1 MVGATVLPGGR
12 AWRIIKEMMKS
23 RGGMFVARVPKF
35 LNLSAA
41 GRARLALPPAKIA
54 LVAASC
60 LFAVVGVGAF
70 VVALPGMDFSPDAI
84 VDDAAREQ
92 PEKDAQAADA
102 SEQSAEGADVQEDAA
117 ATEGG
122 EADARDGAAASSADA
137 LDSGDAAAASSSGA
151 SAAGGSAASSGS
163 SSSGSGGSSSSGSSA
178 GSGSSGGSAAPD
190 PVPSQNDST
199 PSDPF
204 SAAPTAA
211 QEQEFRAFLAGW
223 YARLGA
229 CESEA
234 AAGDASTCWS
244 GYYAVRDYVRSNG
257 SRWCGAQENLIGA
270 YRCLAWYAESGDE
283 ANLAEYRSYKA
294 AVSL

>member
-1 MVGATVLPGGR
+1 MLPGGR

-35 LNLSAA
+35 LDLSAA
-41 GRARLALPPAKIA
+41 GRARLALPPAKVA

-70 VVALPGMDFSPDAI
+70 VVALPGMSFSAGAV
-84 VDDAAREQ
+84 VDDAAQEQ
-92 PEKDAQAADA
+92 SEKDARAADA
-102 SEQSAEGADVQEDAA
+102 SEQPAEGTDVQEDAA
-117 ATEGG
+117 ATEDG
-122 EADARDGAAASSADA
+122 ETAARDGATASSADA
-137 LDSGDAAAASSSGA
+137 SDSGDAAAAPSSAA
-151 SAAGGSAASSGS
+151 SAAGDSVANPRS
-163 SSSGSGGSSSSGSSA
+163 SSSGSGGSGASA
-178 GSGSSGGSAAPD
+178 GSGSSGSVSGGAATPD
-190 PVPSQNDST
+190 SVPSQNDST
-199 PSDPF
+199 PSNPF

-211 QEQEFRAFLAGW
+211 QEQEFHAFLAGW

>member
-1 MVGATVLPGGR
+1 
-12 AWRIIKEMMKS
+12 MKS

-41 GRARLALPPAKIA
+41 GRARLALPPAKVA
-54 LVAASC
+54 LAAASC

-70 VVALPGMDFSPDAI
+70 VVALSGMSFSTDAV
-84 VDDAAREQ
+84 VDGAAREQ
-92 PEKDAQAADA
+92 PGKDSQGADA
-102 SEQSAEGADVQEDAA
+102 LEQPAEGADVQEDAG
-117 ATEGG
+117 ATEDG

-137 LDSGDAAAASSSGA
+137 SDSGAAAAASSSGA
-151 SAAGGSAASSGS
+151 SAAGDSVASSGS
-163 SSSGSGGSSSSGSSA
+163 SPSGSGGSPSSGSSA
-178 GSGSSGGSAAPD
+178 GSGSSGGSAGAATPD
-190 PVPSQNDST
+190 SAPSQDDST
-199 PSDPF
+199 SADPF
-204 SAAPTAA
+204 SATPSAA
-211 QEQEFRAFLAGW
+211 DEQEFHAFLAGW
-223 YARLGA
+223 YTRLGA

-270 YRCLAWYAESGDE
+270 YRCLAWYAASGDE
-283 ANLAEYRSYKA
+283 VNLAEYRSYKA

>member
-1 MVGATVLPGGR
+1 MLPGSR

-41 GRARLALPPAKIA
+41 GHARLALPPAKIA
-54 LVAASC
+54 LVAVSC

-70 VVALPGMDFSPDAI
+70 VDALPGMSFSTDAV
-84 VDDAAREQ
+84 VDGAAYEQ
-92 PEKDAQAADA
+92 PGKDSQAADA
-102 SEQSAEGADVQEDAA
+102 SEQPAEGADVQEDAA
-117 ATEGG
+117 ATEAG
-122 EADARDGAAASSADA
+122 ETDAQDGAAASSADA
-137 LDSGDAAAASSSGA
+137 SDSGDAAAASSSGA
-151 SAAGGSAASSGS
+151 SAAGDPVANSGS
-163 SSSGSGGSSSSGSSA
+163 SSSGSGGSSGSGSPAGSDSSGSSV
-178 GSGSSGGSAAPD
+178 SAAAPG
-190 PVPSQNDST
+190 PAPAQEDSA
-199 PSDPF
+199 SDDPF
-204 SAAPTAA
+204 SATPSVAD
-211 QEQEFRAFLAGW
+211 EQEFHAFLAGW
-223 YARLGA
+223 YTRLGS

-257 SRWCGAQENLIGA
+257 SCWCGAQENLIGA

>member
-1 MVGATVLPGGR
+1 MLPGSR

-41 GRARLALPPAKIA
+41 GHARLALPPAKIA

-60 LFAVVGVGAF
+60 LFAIVGVGAY
-70 VVALPGMDFSPDAI
+70 VVALPGMSFSADAV
-84 VDDAAREQ
+84 VDDAAHE
-92 PEKDAQAADA
+92 DARAADA
-102 SEQSAEGADVQEDAA
+102 SEQPAEGTDVQEDAA
-117 ATEGG
+117 ATEAG
-122 EADARDGAAASSADA
+122 ETDAQDGAAVSSAGA
-137 LDSGDAAAASSSGA
+137 SDSGAAAAASSSGA
-151 SAAGGSAASSGS
+151 SAADGSAASPGS

-178 GSGSSGGSAAPD
+178 GSGSSGSSASAAAPD
-190 PVPSQNDST
+190 PAPAQEDST
-199 PSDPF
+199 YDDPF
-204 SAAPTAA
+204 SATPSAA
-211 QEQEFRAFLAGW
+211 DEQEFHAFLAGW
-223 YARLGA
+223 YGRLGT

-283 ANLAEYRSYKA
+283 ANLAEYRSYRA

>member
-1 MVGATVLPGGR
+1 
-12 AWRIIKEMMKS
+12 
-23 RGGMFVARVPKF
+23 MFVARVPKF

-41 GRARLALPPAKIA
+41 GHARLALPPAKIA

-60 LFAVVGVGAF
+60 LFAVVGVGAY
-70 VVALPGMDFSPDAI
+70 VVALPGMSFSADTVVDGAAHEDA
-84 VDDAAREQ
+84 R
-92 PEKDAQAADA
+92 AADA
-102 SEQSAEGADVQEDAA
+102 SEQPAEGVDVQEDAA
-117 ATEGG
+117 ATEAG
-122 EADARDGAAASSADA
+122 EMDAQDGAAASSADA
-137 LDSGDAAAASSSGA
+137 SDSGAAAAASSSGV
-151 SAAGGSAASSGS
+151 SAADGSAASPGS

-178 GSGSSGGSAAPD
+178 GSGSSGSSASAAAPD
-190 PVPSQNDST
+190 PAPSQDDST
-199 PSDPF
+199 SADPF
-204 SAAPTAA
+204 SAAPSAVD
-211 QEQEFRAFLAGW
+211 EQEFHAFLAGW

-257 SRWCGAQENLIGA
+257 SCWCGAQENLIGA

-283 ANLAEYRSYKA
+283 ANLAEYRSYRA

>member
-1 MVGATVLPGGR
+1 
-12 AWRIIKEMMKS
+12 
-23 RGGMFVARVPKF
+23 MFVARVPKF

-41 GRARLALPPAKIA
+41 GHARPALPPAKIA

-60 LFAVVGVGAF
+60 LFAVAGVGAF
-70 VVALPGMDFSPDAI
+70 VVALPGMSFSADTV
-84 VDDAAREQ
+84 VDGVAHEQ
-92 PEKDAQAADA
+92 PGKDSRAADA
-102 SEQSAEGADVQEDAA
+102 SGQPVEGAGSEESSD

-122 EADARDGAAASSADA
+122 EQAVQDGAAASSADA
-137 LDSGDAAAASSSGA
+137 SDSGDAAAASSSGT
-151 SAAGGSAASSGS
+151 SAAGDPVASSGS
-163 SSSGSGGSSSSGSSA
+163 SPSGSGGSPSSGSSA
-178 GSGSSGGSAAPD
+178 GSGSSGSSAGAATPD
-190 PVPSQNDST
+190 PAPAQDDST
-199 PSDPF
+199 SDDPF

-211 QEQEFRAFLAGW
+211 QEQEFHAFLAGW
-223 YARLGA
+223 YGRLGS

-234 AAGDASTCWS
+234 AAGDSSTCWH
-244 GYYAVRDYVRSNG
+244 GYAAVRDYVRSNG

>member
-1 MVGATVLPGGR
+1 MVPLGGR

-41 GRARLALPPAKIA
+41 GHARLALPPAKIA

-60 LFAVVGVGAF
+60 LFAVAGVGAF
-70 VVALPGMDFSPDAI
+70 VVALPGMSFSADAI
-84 VDDAAREQ
+84 VDGAAQEQ
-92 PEKDAQAADA
+92 SEKDARAADA
-102 SEQSAEGADVQEDAA
+102 SEQPAEGTDVQEDAA
-117 ATEGG
+117 ATEDG
-122 EADARDGAAASSADA
+122 ETDAQDGAAASSAGA
-137 LDSGDAAAASSSGA
+137 SDSGAAAAASSSGA
-151 SAAGGSAASSGS
+151 SPAGDSVANPRS
-163 SSSGSGGSSSSGSSA
+163 SSSSAGTSPSSGSSA
-178 GSGSSGGSAAPD
+178 GSGSSGGSAGAATPD
-190 PVPSQNDST
+190 SAPSQDDST
-199 PSDPF
+199 SADPF
-204 SAAPTAA
+204 SATPSAVD
-211 QEQEFRAFLAGW
+211 EQEFHAFLAGW

-283 ANLAEYRSYKA
+283 ANLAEYRRYKA

>member
-1 MVGATVLPGGR
+1 MLPGGR

-23 RGGMFVARVPKF
+23 RGGMFVARVTKF

-41 GRARLALPPAKIA
+41 GHARLALPPAKIA

-60 LFAVVGVGAF
+60 LFAVVCVGAF
-70 VVALPGMDFSPDAI
+70 VVALPGMSFSADAV
-84 VDDAAREQ
+84 VDGAAREQ
-92 PEKDAQAADA
+92 PGKDSQGADA
-102 SEQSAEGADVQEDAA
+102 SEQPAEDAGAQEDD
-117 ATEGG
+117 ATTEDG
-122 EADARDGAAASSADA
+122 ETDAQDGAA
-137 LDSGDAAAASSSGA
+137 
-151 SAAGGSAASSGS
+151 
-163 SSSGSGGSSSSGSSA
+163 
-178 GSGSSGGSAAPD
+178 
-190 PVPSQNDST
+190 
-199 PSDPF
+199 
-204 SAAPTAA
+204 
-211 QEQEFRAFLAGW
+211 
-223 YARLGA
+223 
-229 CESEA
+229 A

>member
-1 MVGATVLPGGR
+1 
-12 AWRIIKEMMKS
+12 
-23 RGGMFVARVPKF
+23 MFVARVPKF

-41 GRARLALPPAKIA
+41 GHARLALSPAKIA

-70 VVALPGMDFSPDAI
+70 VVALSGMSFSADAI
-84 VDDAAREQ
+84 VDGAAQEQ
-92 PEKDAQAADA
+92 SEKDARVADA
-102 SEQSAEGADVQEDAA
+102 SEQPAEGTDVQEDAA
-117 ATEGG
+117 ATEDG
-122 EADARDGAAASSADA
+122 ETDA
-137 LDSGDAAAASSSGA
+137 SSGA
-151 SAAGGSAASSGS
+151 SPAGDSVANPRS
-163 SSSGSGGSSSSGSSA
+163 SSSSAGTSPSSGSSA
-178 GSGSSGGSAAPD
+178 GSGSSGSSASTAVSD
-190 PVPSQNDST
+190 SAPSQDDST
-199 PSDPF
+199 SDDPF
-204 SAAPTAA
+204 SATPSAA
-211 QEQEFRAFLAGW
+211 DEQEFHTFLAGW
-223 YARLGA
+223 YGRLGT

-257 SRWCGAQENLIGA
+257 SRWCSAQENLIGA